1 MTDAEIER
9 EIDRENRL
17 SQIYDL
23 AGRYVNAAIARGEA
37 FTEDLSNRAMEE
49 ALSDLDFT

>member
-9 EIDRENRL
+9 EIDREDRL
-17 SQIYDL
+17 AQLYDL
-23 AGRYVNAAIARGEA
+23 AGRYVKAAIARGEA
-37 FTEDLSNRAMEE
+37 FTEDLSNQAMEE